1 MKEQVLDRTMNKLKG
16 LLVVL
21 GQQIDRAGYML
32 IERMGGP
39 KAAMAGVFVV
49 NYIIYE
55 LVKYF

>member
-1 MKEQVLDRTMNKLKG
+1 MNRLKQT
-16 LLVVL
+16 LVVL

-32 IERMGGP
+32 IQRMGGP

>member
-1 MKEQVLDRTMNKLKG
+1 MNKLKQT
-16 LLVVL
+16 LVVL

-32 IERMGGP
+32 IQRMGGP
-39 KAAMAGVFVV
+39 KAAMAGVFAV

>member
-1 MKEQVLDRTMNKLKG
+1 MNKLKQT
-16 LLVVL
+16 LVVL

-32 IERMGGP
+32 IQRMGGP

-49 NYIIYE
+49 NYILYE

>member
-1 MKEQVLDRTMNKLKG
+1 MNKLKQM
-16 LLVVL
+16 LTQL

-32 IERMGGP
+32 IQRVGGP
-39 KAAMAGVFVV
+39 KAAMAGVFAV

>member
-1 MKEQVLDRTMNKLKG
+1 MNKLKQT
-16 LLVVL
+16 LVVL
-21 GQQIDRAGYML
+21 GQQIDRAGYVL
-32 IERMGGP
+32 IQRMGGP

>member
-1 MKEQVLDRTMNKLKG
+1 MNQLKG
-16 LLVVL
+16 LLVAL

-32 IERMGGP
+32 IQRMGGP